1 MRNDFLLISK
11 KSNKI
16 RITVYGSDNLKS
28 APCLIFIHGFKGFKD
43 WGFGP
48 YIGDYFA
55 KKGFFVITFNFS
67 HNGIGERKTEF
78 TELDKFVENTFSLE
92 VAELNEVI
100 DAYLNSFFGG
110 RSGKGIGIT
119 GHSRGGAIALLTSQS
134 RTEVKAVSVWS
145 SVSKLDRYSE
155 RQKEEWRKKGV
166 FNILNTRTKQV
177 MPLNLT
183 LLEDIENN
191 SNELSIQNA
200 VRNLSK
206 PLLIIHSENDLAVP
220 FHEAEQL
227 LEWSDKENSE
237 LVKIDKAGHT
247 FDIKHPFEGSNP
259 KFETVLDKTENF
271 FKTNLN

>member
-1 MRNDFLLISK
+1 MSSEFLLISK

-16 RITVYGSDNLKS
+16 RFTVYGLENLKS
-28 APCLIFIHGFKGFKD
+28 APCLIFVHGFKGFKD

-67 HNGIGERKTEF
+67 HNGIGEGKTEF
-78 TELDKFVENTFSLE
+78 TELDKFSENTFSLE
-92 VAELNEVI
+92 VEELNEVI
-100 DAYLNSFFGG
+100 DAYQNSFFGG
-110 RSGKGIGIT
+110 KADKGIGIT
-119 GHSRGGAIALLTSQS
+119 GHSRGGAIALLTSQNRS
-134 RTEVKAVSVWS
+134 EVKAVSVWS

-183 LLEDIENN
+183 LLDDIENN
-191 SNELSIQNA
+191 SEELSIKNA
-200 VRNLSK
+200 ARNLSK
-206 PLLIIHSENDLAVP
+206 PFLIVHGENDLAVP

-227 LEWSDKENSE
+227 LEWSSKESSVF
-237 LVKIDKAGHT
+237 VKIDKAGHT
-247 FDIKHPFEGSNP
+247 FDIKHPFDGSNP